1 MSREKKR
8 LTEEEARRIR
18 ADGQITVGMNYIR
31 EKRDKEALR
40 MFDGVLAEDAGN
52 ERATMGRCLALGR
65 LSRGEEALAVL
76 EAVLRE
82 NPRSARA
89 YDIRASV
96 REYMGDLEGARADFE
111 RSIALEPD
119 GAEHHYNFAC
129 YWAARGDAERCRA
142 SLAEA
147 LRLDPPSHV
156 YAATD
161 VDLARYRGEE
171 WFQELVAFKR

>member
-1 MSREKKR
+1 MNREKRR

-18 ADGQITVGMNYIR
+18 ADGQVTVAMNFIR

-40 MFDGVLAEDAGN
+40 MFDDVLADDAGN

-65 LSRGEEALAVL
+65 LGRGEEALAVL
-76 EAVLRE
+76 AAVLRE
-82 NPRSARA
+82 NPRNARA

-96 REYMGDLEGARADFE
+96 HEYMGDLERARADFE
-111 RSIALEPD
+111 RSIALEPL

-129 YWAARGDAERCRA
+129 FWAARGDAERCRA
-142 SLAEA
+142 YLAEA

-161 VDLARYRGEE
+161 VDLERYRDEE
-171 WFQELVAFKR
+171 WFQELVAFKK

>member
-1 MSREKKR
+1 MNREKKR

-40 MFDGVLAEDAGN
+40 MFDDVLRDDPGN

-65 LSRGEEALAVL
+65 LGRYDEALAVL
-76 EAVLRE
+76 GKVLQE
-82 NPRSARA
+82 NPRNARA
-89 YDIRASV
+89 YDIRGSIH
-96 REYMGDLEGARADFE
+96 EYMGDLEGARADFE

-161 VDLARYRGEE
+161 VDLERYRGEE